1 MIKICPIC
9 GKEFEVSSKNKKQIY
24 CSQKCFGIASRTNKS
39 LICDYCGKTFYR
51 PNSQT
56 KMHNKHFCSN
66 RCRYLAERGVN
77 EIFYENDYAYMLL
90 TKDNVTL
97 KTLFDIDDVDKIK
110 QYKWHLHL
118 RKSDQRY
125 DVCANSYTENSKR
138 KYIIL
143 PRFLLNAPKG
153 LTVDHINRNTLDN
166 RKMNLKVVSIYKNNQ
181 NKSTNTS
188 GCVGVTWDKSRN
200 KWHVTFCKKN
210 LGRFESFEEAV
221 AVRKQAE
228 KDYQSQN
235 L

>member
-9 GKEFEVSSKNKKQIY
+9 GKEFNVTSKNKNKVY
-24 CSQKCFGIASRTNKS
+24 CSKECCGISQRTTTPIK
-39 LICDYCGKTFYR
+39 CDYCGKTFYKAK
-51 PNSQT
+51 SQT
-56 KMHNKHFCSN
+56 SLYKKHFCSN
-66 RCRYLAERGVN
+66 ECRYKSKRGSN

-97 KTLFDIDDVDKIK
+97 KTLFDMDDVDKIK

-125 DVCANSYTENSKR
+125 DVCANSYIENSKR

-153 LTVDHINRNTLDN
+153 LTVDHINRDTLDN
-166 RKMNLKVVSIYKNNQ
+166 RKINLKVVSIYKNNQ

-200 KWHVTFCKKN
+200 KWHVRFCCKN

-221 AVRKQAE
+221 KVRKEAE
-228 KDYQSQN
+228 KYYHPQN